1 VKTKVKRRETHTI
14 LRSRL
19 LKLGLILAIMLDLA
33 YAVIIPT
40 YSVNSSTMDT
50 LLEEVGENSLVLIN
64 VDDTIITPKSLM
76 FRYNSPY
83 RTFIGELESL
93 QQVQP
98 NMRELIA
105 ALILQR
111 QVMLIES
118 DWPRFINKL
127 KSKGA
132 LVFGFTRLNTV
143 AASIKDYEEWQ
154 YKQLESLAIKFTGEI
169 NKQEIFKFDGKNK
182 ESPIFY
188 KGIIFTT
195 DLSKE
200 ETLRQFL
207 SITRIAP
214 RNIIVFEYRKSNL
227 NNIDKFFRTIDLDCF
242 GIEYLGFEEL
252 QGTPDDKL
260 VEFQKETLLRDGK
273 WLEDDEAKKL
283 LKSSAILQGN

>member
-1 VKTKVKRRETHTI
+1 MKRRDTHTI

-50 LLEEVGENSLVLIN
+50 LLEKVGENSLVLIN

-76 FRYNSPY
+76 FHYNSPY
-83 RTFIGELESL
+83 RTFVGELESL
-93 QQVQP
+93 QKSQL
-98 NMRELIA
+98 NIHELIA
-105 ALILQR
+105 SLILQR

-143 AASIKDYEEWQ
+143 TARIKDFEEWQ
-154 YKQLESLAIKFTGEI
+154 YKQLESLAIEFTGEI
-169 NKQEIFKFDGKNK
+169 NKQEMFKFDGKNK

-195 DLSKE
+195 YVSKE

-252 QGTPDDKL
+252 QGVPDDKL

-283 LKSSAILQGN
+283 LKSSAIWQGNS

>member
-1 VKTKVKRRETHTI
+1 MKRRETHTI

-50 LLEEVGENSLVLIN
+50 LLEKVGENSLVLIN

-76 FRYNSPY
+76 FHYNSPY
-83 RTFIGELESL
+83 RTFVGELESL
-93 QQVQP
+93 QKSQP
-98 NMRELIA
+98 NIHELIA
-105 ALILQR
+105 SLILQR

-143 AASIKDYEEWQ
+143 TARIKDFDEWQ
-154 YKQLESLAIKFTGEI
+154 YKQLESLAIEFTGEI
-169 NKQEIFKFDGKNK
+169 NKQEMFKFDGKNK

-195 DLSKE
+195 YVSKE

-252 QGTPDDKL
+252 QGIPDDKL

-283 LKSSAILQGN
+283 LKSSAIWQGNS